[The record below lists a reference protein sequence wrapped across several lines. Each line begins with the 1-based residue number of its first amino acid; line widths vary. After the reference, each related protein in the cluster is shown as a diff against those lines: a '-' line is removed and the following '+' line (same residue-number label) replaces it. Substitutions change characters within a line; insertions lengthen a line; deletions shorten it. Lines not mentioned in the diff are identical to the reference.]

1 MLKKLEETL
10 EYLNNLRIKNPI
22 EIVVNDFG
30 VLRLL
35 NKKYTNLKPIF
46 GRVIHKI
53 LKTPLIDTF
62 GYEAHPAGE
71 KIKNKSEQEKLA
83 LRDEIVKW
91 QIKFYNSSEVSLEVF
106 RNFLARY

>member
-1 MLKKLEETL
+1 MLAKLEESL
-10 EYLNNLRIKNPI
+10 DYLNSLKIKNPI

-35 NKKYTNLKPIF
+35 STKYTNLKPIF

-62 GYEAHPAGE
+62 GYEAHPA
-71 KIKNKSEQEKLA
+71 
-83 LRDEIVKW
+83 
-91 QIKFYNSSEVSLEVF
+91 
-106 RNFLARY
+106 